1 MVWYNHMAIK
11 SLSRRKAHK
20 IEIDLTGPD
29 GNAYFLL
36 NLAQQLGRKLGYSS
50 HRVELIL
57 DEMRLADYECLLQT
71 FDREFGHIVDL
82 YR

>member
-1 MVWYNHMAIK
+1 MAIK
-11 SLSRRKAHK
+11 SLQRRTGK
-20 IEIDLTGPD
+20 IEIDLTSPN
-29 GNAYFLL
+29 GNAFVLL
-36 NLAQQLGRKLGYSS
+36 ATAESLGRRLGYDK
-50 HRVELIL
+50 RRIELIL